1 MTLLVL
7 LLAAAPLAR
16 FIPLATLAAV
26 LMVVCYNMG
35 EWREIKAILRLS
47 WADIAVWAATF
58 LLTVLTDLTIAVEVG
73 MVLAALLY
81 IHRIAETTTVSV
93 VTDEYI
99 QGGRVH
105 VLQDK
110 QVPINVAILRI
121 HGPFLFGTTDK
132 LAEAT
137 ANLNEFPMIVIV
149 RLRNMTAIDATGMH
163 ALEKLA
169 ERLKKSGRTLLLC
182 GALDQ
187 PARMLEQ
194 ADFLTHVGRQNILP
208 NIDAA
213 LQRVEDIN
221 AALDDMG

>member
-1 MTLLVL
+1 
-7 LLAAAPLAR
+7 
-16 FIPLATLAAV
+16 
-26 LMVVCYNMG
+26 
-35 EWREIKAILRLS
+35 
-47 WADIAVWAATF
+47 
-58 LLTVLTDLTIAVEVG
+58 
-73 MVLAALLY
+73 
-81 IHRIAETTTVSV
+81 
-93 VTDEYI
+93 
-99 QGGRVH
+99 
-105 VLQDK
+105 
-110 QVPINVAILRI
+110 
-121 HGPFLFGTTDK
+121 
-132 LAEAT
+132 
-137 ANLNEFPMIVIV
+137 MIVIV